1 MYDFLFFYCK
11 MLVIDI
17 IFKKFVIDNNG
28 NVCKDK
34 DYSNMEM
41 EKKLKKF
48 YLLNVFMVIIL
59 VCFRGFFVFGFN
71 LGDMVKKFMI
81 ICKYF

>member
-1 MYDFLFFYCK
+1 
-11 MLVIDI
+11 
-17 IFKKFVIDNNG
+17 
-28 NVCKDK
+28 
-34 DYSNMEM
+34 M

-48 YLLNVFMVIIL
+48 YLLNIFMVIIL

-81 ICKYF
+81 VCKYF